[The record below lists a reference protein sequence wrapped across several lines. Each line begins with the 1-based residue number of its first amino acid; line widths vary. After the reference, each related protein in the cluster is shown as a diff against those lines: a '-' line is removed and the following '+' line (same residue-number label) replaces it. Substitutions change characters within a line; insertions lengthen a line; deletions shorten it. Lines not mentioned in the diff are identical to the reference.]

1 VLGGSQLEISPVECR
16 KRQTSIAISAK
27 LAEVPHG
34 LATALAM
41 TMGW

>member
-1 VLGGSQLEISPVECR
+1 LTPNPDKWR

-27 LAEVPHG
+27 LAEVRYG
-34 LATALAM
+34 LATTLSM